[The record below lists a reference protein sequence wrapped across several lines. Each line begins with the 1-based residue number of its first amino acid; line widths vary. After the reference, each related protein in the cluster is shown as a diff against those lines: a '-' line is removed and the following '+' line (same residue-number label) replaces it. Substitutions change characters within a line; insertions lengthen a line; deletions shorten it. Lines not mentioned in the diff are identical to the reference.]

1 MPSETSGTNQVVR
14 LPDVDSSDAVDRALA
29 NEDCLQIARADGV
42 REALEAYG
50 RDPSEDTSVAVI
62 KALVRALATDPQFVV
77 QSNG

>member
-1 MPSETSGTNQVVR
+1 MPGETSGTNQVVR

-62 KALVRALATDPQFVV
+62 KALVRALATDPQFAV

>member
-14 LPDVDSSDAVDRALA
+14 LPDVDSSDAVDR
-29 NEDCLQIARADGV
+29 EDCLQIARADGV

-62 KALVRALATDPQFVV
+62 KALVRALATDPQFAV